1 MDAGSSNPLPA
12 SSGFAAVFE
21 TGGTSVLQL
30 HLKLRPND
38 DLTVLAILKS
48 ATRFFRFTAG
58 ANPRSGPLLFRR
70 DSYTYTRNPFAWPGR
85 QMPDQTCDSL
95 RLHLTANVTDTMLK
109 LCLEWPE

>member
-1 MDAGSSNPLPA
+1 MRALLIRFVKVCSHDHGTDNTKLPA

-38 DLTVLAILKS
+38 DLTALAILKS

-85 QMPDQTCDSL
+85 QMRVLDQML
-95 RLHLTANVTDTMLK
+95 RLLD
-109 LCLEWPE
+109 CYG